1 MDCFVYGNAILYVLV
16 SAWGYGEGGCPT
28 YCELVTKKLVIG
40 GFRYIE
46 LIAAHIT
53 ARYNRV

>member
-1 MDCFVYGNAILYVLV
+1 MYGNAILYVLV